1 MKHTPR
7 HLLVSA
13 LLLAI
18 AQGVNAEL
26 NDQWYIGLGGG
37 LSTLEPVPQSEVGL
51 DATDGTVGTLILGR
65 DISDRSSLEVQ
76 LFSLGEAGFD
86 DASTVNYLGADLSL
100 VYRLLDTRDFT
111 RADVFGAA
119 LYSRVAVGH
128 LERDT
133 DVDLELDTT
142 AHLGIGAGIELFA
155 TYNLA
160 LRAEAFYHDSD
171 AVAGTLALVG
181 RFGGPRRQHLSR
193 APQSTTRPQPD
204 TADVAV
210 TSPVPAPAPVTDTPM
225 TAATPLTTSELDAP
239 QNPLEPSPQ
248 AQQTA
253 TDALSGHAAIKPATE
268 PPAVTP
274 AAGLDPLDSNAAAVT
289 SNEVPSNEVP
299 AELQVNNIAT
309 SADKDGDGIS
319 DQSDVCPLSQAG
331 YPVQANGCALFDG
344 VLGGITFA
352 ARSSELETG
361 SNVQL
366 DYLVKLLNEYP
377 NASIE
382 LQAHTD
388 NFETMREQ
396 SILTRSRLKTVGLY
410 LVQKGIKSNRL
421 VLRSFGGRRPIQD
434 NNTKDGRHGNNRIE
448 ISEHT
453 R

>member
-1 MKHTPR
+1 MKHIPG
-7 HLLVSA
+7 HLLVST

-18 AQGVNAEL
+18 AQGASAEL
-26 NDQWYIGLGGG
+26 NDQWYVGLGGG
-37 LSTLEPVPQSEVGL
+37 LSTLEPVSQTEADIDV
-51 DATDGTVGTLILGR
+51 TEGTVGTLILGR

-76 LFSLGEAGFD
+76 LFSLGEASFD

-100 VYRLLDTRDFT
+100 VYRLLDTRNFT

-119 LYSRVAVGH
+119 LYSRLAIGH

-133 DVDLELDTT
+133 DLDLELDTT

-181 RFGGPRRQHLSR
+181 RFGGPRRQRLSR
-193 APQSTTRPQPD
+193 APQSTPRPQPKTAQD
-204 TADVAV
+204 TADTAV
-210 TSPVPAPAPVTDTPM
+210 TSPVTAPEAITPIASESTTAPVNEV
-225 TAATPLTTSELDAP
+225 AQA
-239 QNPLEPSPQ
+239 PSPQ
-248 AQQTA
+248 AQQ
-253 TDALSGHAAIKPATE
+253 PATE
-268 PPAVTP
+268 ALTDNT
-274 AAGLDPLDSNAAAVT
+274 AS
-289 SNEVPSNEVP
+289 VP
-299 AELQVNNIAT
+299 ANDSLTITSTEADVNPQSAT
-309 SADKDGDGIS
+309 INESAADSSASSTPTPTDNDGDGIKN
-319 DQSDVCPLSQAG
+319 QHDVCPTSQAG

-344 VLGGITFA
+344 VLGGIQFA
-352 ARSSELETG
+352 ERGSELEPG
-361 SNVQL
+361 SNAQL

-382 LQAHTD
+382 LLAHTD
-388 NFETMREQ
+388 NFATMREQ
-396 SILTRSRLKTVGLY
+396 SILTRSRLKTIGLY

-421 VLRSFGGRRPIQD
+421 ILRSFGGKWPIHDNKTKNGRR
-434 NNTKDGRHGNNRIE
+434 GNNRIE